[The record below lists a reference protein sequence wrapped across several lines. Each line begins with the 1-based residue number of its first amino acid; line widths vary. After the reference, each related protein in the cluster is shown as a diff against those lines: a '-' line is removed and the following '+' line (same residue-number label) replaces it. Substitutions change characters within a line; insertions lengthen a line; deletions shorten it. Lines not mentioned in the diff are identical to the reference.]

1 MRGATL
7 GTTTPMPASGVL
19 TPLPRRLVAPRP
31 VATAASASAPAAA
44 AKTAFRTVTVDLG
57 PDRAYPIHIGTGL
70 IDRGDLLVPHIKGGR
85 ALVVTNETVGP
96 LYLERLTAAL
106 TAPGGGLPP
115 VAVDAVVLPDGE
127 QYKDMGTLMKVGGQR
142 EESGGSTYIASPR
155 SCNLDPDLSTP
166 QPHHPFAP
174 THISPHSP
182 PLYAQVWD
190 AALAGRHARDTTF
203 IALGGGVVGD
213 MTGFAAAA
221 YQRGVNFI
229 QVPTTVMAAV
239 DSSVGGKTGVNHP
252 AGKNMLGA
260 FWQPEA
266 VLVDIDALDTLPD
279 REYASGMSEVVKY
292 GLIRDAP
299 LFEWLEANAGALL
312 ARDKAAL
319 AHAIEASC
327 LNKAA
332 VVAADEREGGVRAT
346 LNLGHTF
353 GHAVETASGYGAWL
367 HGEAVSAGTA
377 MAVDLSARLGWIEPG
392 LAGRAVGLLEAFS
405 LPVAPPPG
413 MTRAQFRDLMALDK
427 KVAAG
432 KLRLILLR
440 GALGGCVVTGDFGA
454 DKLEETLAAFCKM

>member
-1 MRGATL
+1 MGGREAWARGESPPTH
-7 GTTTPMPASGVL
+7 TKCNF
-19 TPLPRRLVAPRP
+19 PRP
-31 VATAASASAPAAA
+31 LS
-44 AKTAFRTVTVDLG
+44 
-57 PDRAYPIHIGTGL
+57 
-70 IDRGDLLVPHIKGGR
+70 
-85 ALVVTNETVGP
+85 
-96 LYLERLTAAL
+96 
-106 TAPGGGLPP
+106 
-115 VAVDAVVLPDGE
+115 
-127 QYKDMGTLMKVGGQR
+127 
-142 EESGGSTYIASPR
+142 
-155 SCNLDPDLSTP
+155 DLSLL
-166 QPHHPFAP
+166 
-174 THISPHSP
+174 IP
-182 PLYAQVWD
+182 PPSHASLSLQVWD
-190 AALAGRHARDTTF
+190 AALSGRHARDTTF

-229 QVPTTVMAAV
+229 QVPTSVMAAV

-319 AHAIEASC
+319 AHAIQASC
-327 LNKAA
+327 ENKAA

-353 GHAVETASGYGAWL
+353 GHAVETASGYGTWL
-367 HGEAVSAGTA
+367 HGEAVAAGTA
-377 MAVDLSARLGWIEPG
+377 MAADLSVRLGWIEPG
-392 LAGRAVGLLEAFS
+392 LAARAVDLLKAFN
-405 LPVAPPPG
+405 LPVTPPAG

-432 KLRLILLR
+432 KLRLILLK

-454 DKLEETLAAFCKM
+454 EKLEETLAAFCEK